1 MISKE
6 NLSKL
11 RSVFAVNFIL
21 TISLALTSYIDSS
34 FVETFLKK
42 EMVGILFT
50 MSSFGTLVYLSKLP
64 TILEK
69 FGVLRTIKNTSIVYI
84 ISVALLVS
92 IKNPIILGPIFIIYY
107 ISAVALFLTIDVL
120 VQHYSHKETVGNTR
134 GLNLTIYN
142 LAFLIAPFLAGI
154 MANKTGF
161 NGVYLLSG
169 IFIAIM
175 SYYFIH
181 KFKDLELYPPKNG
194 NNFIKNFFELIKI
207 KDLRN
212 VYLVTFTLNFFFAW
226 MTIYMP
232 IYLHDIVGFSWQEI
246 GAIFAIMHI
255 PYVLLEIPWGKIAD
269 QILGEKEIMAGGIII
284 LGICTIAIGFI
295 EGSEFWIWASAL
307 SLTRIGASMLQV
319 TTESYFFK
327 KIESTDT
334 NKISVFR
341 NASPIAMLIGPALAT
356 IILTLANIQ
365 ELFIIL
371 GVLVLFALIPNYK
384 LNDTK

>member
-34 FVETFLKK
+34 FIETFLKK

-69 FGVLRTIKNTSIVYI
+69 FGVLKTIKNTSIVYI

-161 NGVYLLSG
+161 DGVYLLSG
-169 IFIAIM
+169 LFIAIM

-327 KIESTDT
+327 KIESADT

>member
-1 MISKE
+1 
-6 NLSKL
+6 
-11 RSVFAVNFIL
+11 
-21 TISLALTSYIDSS
+21 
-34 FVETFLKK
+34 
-42 EMVGILFT
+42 MVGILFT

-64 TILEK
+64 SLLEK
-69 FGVLRTIKNTSIVYI
+69 FGVLKTINNTSIVYI
-84 ISVALLVS
+84 LSVALLVT
-92 IKNPIILGPIFIIYY
+92 IKNPIILGPIFILYY
-107 ISAVALFLTIDVL
+107 ISAVALYLTIDVL
-120 VQHYSHKETVGNTR
+120 VQHYSQKETVGNTR

-161 NGVYLLSG
+161 SGVYLLSG
-169 IFIAIM
+169 FFIVIM
-175 SYYFIH
+175 AYYFIH

-194 NNFIKNFFELIKI
+194 NNFIKNFFELIRI

-232 IYLHDIVGFSWQEI
+232 IYLHDVVGFSWQEI

-269 QILGEKEIMAGGIII
+269 QILGEKEIMAAGIVI

-295 EGSEFWIWASAL
+295 EGNEFWIWASAL

-327 KIESTDT
+327 KIDSTDT